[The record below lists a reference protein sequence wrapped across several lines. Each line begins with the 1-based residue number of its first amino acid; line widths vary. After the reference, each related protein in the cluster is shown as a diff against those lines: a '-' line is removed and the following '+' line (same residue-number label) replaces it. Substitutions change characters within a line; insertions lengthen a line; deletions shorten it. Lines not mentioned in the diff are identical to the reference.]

1 MTDSGETEARAANRL
16 AGETS
21 AYLRQHMYNPVDWYP
36 WGPEAFAVAKAEAK
50 PVLVSIGYSACHWCH
65 VMAHESFEHEPSAA
79 LMNDLFVNIKVD
91 REERP
96 DVDQIYM
103 DTVVRLTGHGGWPL
117 TVFCTPDG
125 KPFYA
130 GTYYPREPRGQG
142 PTFQQILSAVH
153 DTWRKRPEEVERNAA
168 QILAALEERP
178 QGEAKKAPGVEQLV
192 AGARGLMRSAD
203 LENGGFGGGPKFPTP
218 TNLALLLSAVDLLP
232 TPKAE
237 QALEHCLHSA
247 EEMARRGLY
256 DHLGGGFHRYC
267 VDGTWTIPHF
277 EKMLYDQGLLLQIYA
292 EAIRRSGNESL
303 EWPVRE
309 TVEYLRR
316 EMTASEGGFY
326 ASQDADSEG
335 EEGIFYVWTPAQIRD
350 VLGDGAEAFTH
361 AYGVDEQ
368 GNFEHGTSHLL
379 DRARGPRALFSDAR
393 AKLLAVRNQRVA
405 PGTDTKRVASW
416 NGYAIAGL
424 ARAASVL
431 EDATILEDATRAADF
446 VLTRMTDE
454 QGRLQRV
461 FAEGRAH
468 VTAFLDDHAA
478 MIEACLDLYRAGA
491 DSGYLER
498 ARLLAAEVCERFY
511 DADAG
516 DLFLT
521 PNDGEPLVHRP
532 RSDNDGA
539 TPQATG
545 HAVLGLLRLADLC
558 GNEEL
563 GRVARRVLDTHAY
576 ALEQIPHGYPTLLRA
591 AAIAERGI
599 SVAVIVG
606 GPNEDETRALQRG
619 ARAHLRP
626 EDAVVPLTP
635 GQPPPAAVAA
645 SWLDGREAVDGR
657 ATAYVCHGTHCSLPI
672 HDPNGFETQD

>member
-1 MTDSGETEARAANRL
+1 MCTPELIGAVL
-16 AGETS
+16 
-21 AYLRQHMYNPVDWYP
+21 VDDAT
-36 WGPEAFAVAKAEAK
+36 AFAK
-50 PVLVSIGYSACHWCH
+50 
-65 VMAHESFEHEPSAA
+65 
-79 LMNDLFVNIKVD
+79 
-91 REERP
+91 
-96 DVDQIYM
+96 
-103 DTVVRLTGHGGWPL
+103 
-117 TVFCTPDG
+117 
-125 KPFYA
+125 
-130 GTYYPREPRGQG
+130 
-142 PTFQQILSAVH
+142 
-153 DTWRKRPEEVERNAA
+153 
-168 QILAALEERP
+168 
-178 QGEAKKAPGVEQLV
+178 
-192 AGARGLMRSAD
+192 
-203 LENGGFGGGPKFPTP
+203 
-218 TNLALLLSAVDLLP
+218 
-232 TPKAE
+232 
-237 QALEHCLHSA
+237 
-247 EEMARRGLY
+247 
-256 DHLGGGFHRYC
+256 
-267 VDGTWTIPHF
+267 
-277 EKMLYDQGLLLQIYA
+277 
-292 EAIRRSGNESL
+292 
-303 EWPVRE
+303 
-309 TVEYLRR
+309 
-316 EMTASEGGFY
+316 
-326 ASQDADSEG
+326 
-335 EEGIFYVWTPAQIRD
+335 
-350 VLGDGAEAFTH
+350 
-361 AYGVDEQ
+361 AYGVDER
-368 GNFEHGTSHLL
+368 GNFENGTTHLI
-379 DRARGPRALFSDAR
+379 DRARGPRTLFAGAR
-393 AKLLAVRNQRVA
+393 TKLLAERSKRVP

-416 NGYAIAGL
+416 NGYTIAGL

-454 QGRLQRV
+454 QGRLLRV

-498 ARLLAAEVCERFY
+498 ARQLAGEVCERFY

-521 PNDGEPLVHRP
+521 PSDGEPLVHRP

-576 ALEQIPHGYPTLLRA
+576 VLEQIPHGYPTLLRA

-606 GPNEDETRALQRG
+606 GPNEDETHALQRG

-645 SWLDGREAVDGR
+645 SWLNGREAVDGR

-672 HDPNGFETQD
+672 HDPNGFETQG